1 MVEMPL
7 NDFVVSRN
15 AILGITKSGKTFTA
29 KGIAEQLMELKI
41 PIIVFDAIGMW
52 RFLKIPS
59 SKPGGKGFPIVVAGG
74 AQPK

>member
-1 MVEMPL
+1 MKETIKIGDAEMPL

-29 KGIAEQLMELKI
+29 KGVAEQLMELKI

-52 RFLKIPS
+52 RFLKVPS
-59 SKPGGKGFPIVVAGG
+59 AKRAAKEFFE
-74 AQPK
+74 